1 MSFQCKQYSLLYILL
16 GIDLKNGFSKIFQKF
31 FKNQKFSKNQDFQ
44 KSKIIKKSKFS
55 KFQKI
60 KIFQNPGHEY

>member
-31 FKNQKFSKNQDFQ
+31 FKNQKSKNQNF
-44 KSKIIKKSKFS
+44 KKSKFS